1 MSQPPAKRRRVEL
14 TLENGVFLVTA
25 DTLPNIVENKIVK
38 EKCAFKQRVILD
50 FFVKS

>member
-14 TLENGVFLVTA
+14 TLEDGDFLVTA
-25 DTLPNIVENKIVK
+25 DTLLNIAENKIVK